1 MRRIEARMF
10 TGTFPWSWLHGR
22 PAGVDAVRV
31 AGRLVAGEEVERL
44 PVVRDLERAVVRPG
58 DRPELAGDPAGSRR
72 GRTGGDRE
80 RRPLREAPAG
90 AGARAAVRDILVER
104 VDRHPVRAGHDE

>member
-31 AGRLVAGEEVERL
+31 AGGLVAGEEVERH
-44 PVVRDLERAVVRPG
+44 PVVRHLERAVVCPR
-58 DRPELAGDPAGSRR
+58 DRPELPGDPACAGRGGS
-72 GRTGGDRE
+72 GRDRE

-90 AGARAAVRDILVER
+90 AGAGAAVGDILV
-104 VDRHPVRAGHDE
+104 